1 MNRSEALAIVQ
12 KQYTELSDMS
22 RDRFAELA
30 NTLLQT
36 NYYVE
41 KKVNIEEFM
50 FLIANAQLFSAYFS
64 LIDIDFGIDQTYHY
78 AYLKN
83 IQKHSKLSLNL
94 IESQVLLSLRYLYQI
109 KFSEVTLSEHVTIYY
124 SELNNELKRTGAI
137 KDNIKKGDIKPTLR
151 KYRDYNLIDYVAKDI
166 TENNDARITI
176 YPTILTAVKYDDIQE
191 LLTKYESYKKGGME
205 DEETDED

>member
-12 KQYTELSDMS
+12 KQYAELSDMN

-36 NYYVE
+36 NYYIE
-41 KKVNIEEFM
+41 KTMKIEEFR
-50 FLIANAQLFSAYFS
+50 FLIANATLFSAYFS

-83 IQKHSKLSLNL
+83 AQKNSKLSLNL
-94 IESQVLLSLRYLYQI
+94 LESQVLLSLRYLYQI
-109 KFSEVTLSEHVTIYY
+109 KFSEVTLSEDVAIYY
-124 SELNNELKRTGAI
+124 SDLNNELKRTGAI
-137 KDNIKKGDIKPTLR
+137 KDNVKKGDIKPILR
-151 KYRDYNLIDYVAKDI
+151 KYRDFNLIDYIANDI
-166 TENNDARITI
+166 SENSDARITI
-176 YPTILTAVKYDDIQE
+176 YPTILTAVMYDDIQE
-191 LLTKYESYKKGGME
+191 LLTKYESYNKSEIE